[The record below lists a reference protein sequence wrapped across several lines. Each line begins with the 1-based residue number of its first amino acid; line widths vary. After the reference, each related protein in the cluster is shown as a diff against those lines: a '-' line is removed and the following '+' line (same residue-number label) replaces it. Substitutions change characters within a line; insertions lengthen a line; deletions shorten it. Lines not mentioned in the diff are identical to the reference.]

1 MNMWT
6 SQYLRGK
13 FAGMDVDVLK
23 MFLSV
28 AQQGSCAAVTRDFGI
43 DPTSVSR
50 GMALL
55 EAELGIRLFQRSTRA
70 MVLTEAGERY
80 RSHIAPL
87 IEELDRAK
95 DDVTASEADPSGIV
109 RLTASVAFGQVCLVP
124 LLPTSRE
131 SYPRLQFEM
140 LLTDANLD
148 FVTERIDIALRLGPD
163 FGADLIGVKLFPTR
177 YRAVASAQY
186 VCKTGRITEPSEL
199 TARNCLRQTLPDY
212 RSRWLLRRG
221 SLVEE
226 VLVTGSF
233 VISSPLALRQASL
246 DGLGPALLPNWL
258 IDDDLSA
265 GPLIDLFPGFEA
277 AATSFETG
285 AWLLYPS
292 RSYMPRKVIVAID
305 FLRAN
310 LPPRRDKIENCAS
323 HRKH

>member
-1 MNMWT
+1 MKMWT
-6 SQYLRGK
+6 PQHVRGT
-13 FAGMDVDVLK
+13 FAGMDVDALK
-23 MFLSV
+23 MFLAV
-28 AQQGSCAAVTRDFGI
+28 AQQGSFAAVARDLEV

-50 GMALL
+50 SVALL

-95 DDVTASEADPSGIV
+95 DDVTALEADPSGTI
-109 RLTASVAFGQVCLVP
+109 RLTASVAFGQVCLIP
-124 LLPTSRE
+124 LLSTLRE

-140 LLTDANLD
+140 FLTDANLD
-148 FVTERIDIALRLGPD
+148 LVTERIDIALRLGPSYSP
-163 FGADLIGVKLFPTR
+163 DLIGARLFSTR
-177 YRAVASAQY
+177 YRVVASADY
-186 VCKTGRITEPSEL
+186 ISKKGRIAEPSEL
-199 TARNCLRQTLPDY
+199 AARDCLRQALRDY
-212 RSRWLLRRG
+212 RSRWLFRRNG
-221 SLVEE
+221 IVEE
-226 VLVTGSF
+226 VSVTGSF
-233 VISSPLALRQASL
+233 VISSPLALRQAAL

-265 GPLIDLFPGFEA
+265 GHLIDLCPEFEA

-292 RSYMPRKVIVAID
+292 RPSMPRKVRAAID

-310 LPPRRDKIENCAS
+310 LTAEARSKNCAS
-323 HRKH
+323 L